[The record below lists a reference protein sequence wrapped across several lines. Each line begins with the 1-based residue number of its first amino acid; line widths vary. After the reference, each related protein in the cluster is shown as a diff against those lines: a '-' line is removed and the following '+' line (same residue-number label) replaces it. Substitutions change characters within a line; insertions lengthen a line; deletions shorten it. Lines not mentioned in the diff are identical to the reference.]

1 MSSVLALPSEEKP
14 RKAGFSGSGS
24 GNAQHWRCK
33 GRAPTVADSSS
44 EGGRTQE
51 AGEKQIS
58 DSYDSWALA
67 FPAAWHVL
75 WPKLRR
81 STCPQATPCHTYP
94 LSLCPTHAKP
104 FQPAWVS
111 SESLADDS
119 IYAAD
124 QTREHTHTRTRDGAE
139 ARRRFQRL
147 HRAGSTPLHK
157 SGKHR
162 YMDSTVRISASCK
175 KRILRNF
182 VQHQGFDP
190 LHVQQH
196 LPARPRADSAHPFP
210 PCVAD
215 GACRRSRPARV
226 GTSLTR
232 RETLQLPQ
240 RTQISAQKLPV
251 VLAGR
256 ETS

>member
-119 IYAAD
+119 MPRIRLAN
-124 QTREHTHTRTRDGAE
+124 THTRGLGMAQKHAGDSSGCIEQE
-139 ARRRFQRL
+139 ARLCTRVANIATWTAQCESQLAARKEYFVILCSTKVLTHSTCSNICLLGQGRIRHTHFRL
-147 HRAGSTPLHK
+147 
-157 SGKHR
+157 
-162 YMDSTVRISASCK
+162 C
-175 KRILRNF
+175 
-182 VQHQGFDP
+182 
-190 LHVQQH
+190 
-196 LPARPRADSAHPFP
+196 
-210 PCVAD
+210 
-215 GACRRSRPARV
+215 CRRCLSSIQTGSRWNQPH
-226 GTSLTR
+226 TSGN
-232 RETLQLPQ
+232 
-240 RTQISAQKLPV
+240 SATAPKDPD
-251 VLAGR
+251 
-256 ETS
+256 